1 MTLDNGLS
9 SIFVDMNQVR
19 SEFGL
24 KMFANQSCKIGHI
37 SQTVHHNELTNYREI
52 LDTCNYILVIV

>member
-1 MTLDNGLS
+1 MTLENGLS

-19 SEFGL
+19 SEFDL
-24 KMFANQSCKIGHI
+24 KMFANQPCEIGYI